1 LSVFDGGF
9 ELAVLGGWPV
19 AVVVALITSVLVFR
33 ALRTTPRPSPAI
45 TALRVA
51 TLLVACI
58 VVIQPTWSSER
69 VERTPGELAII
80 VDASR
85 SMSVRAN
92 GRTRYDRAKA
102 LLERWSGERRAARA
116 AVYTL
121 DDALR
126 PTSFDGIESGSPDGQ
141 SSRIAAALSELA
153 ERGASSEIGA
163 VVLVTDG
170 RDTDRALAAR
180 STFEG
185 MRVHVVAVGTDDAIR
200 DDAITEARADARAY
214 LRGKYT
220 VRATLRAP
228 ALAGQTVPVTLE
240 RDDEPYQS
248 RDVAVDASGNAQVVF
263 ELPAERMGLVF
274 LRIAIPVV
282 SEDAVPENNVRSMI
296 VRVVRDRLR
305 VLHVSGRPSWDM
317 RFMRG
322 FLKRDPSI
330 DLVSFF
336 ILRTTTDLA
345 QADPS
350 EMSLIPFPTDELF
363 REHLSSFDVVVFQ
376 DFEFRPYQIA
386 PYLPAI
392 RHYVRGGGS
401 FVMIGGEGS
410 FSGGGY
416 GLTAIADILPVE
428 VLPGSGDDLLDEA
441 RFHPVVPDAMTRHPL
456 VAHGTGDVPTSVAW
470 RSLGEAIGT
479 NVVGAA
485 RPGAV
490 TLLEH
495 PTRTVNGARM
505 PVLSVWDIDEG
516 RALALTID
524 TSWRWGMPTG
534 AETGDGSF
542 FTRFWDRAFRW
553 LARDPSLEPSRI
565 ELANERVGPRARVRA
580 SVLARDGAYAP
591 RAGARITLTI
601 EALDGAVVTRGE
613 STADQEGVARFVL
626 DGPRAV
632 GAYRLRARIDE
643 VVIAEEAIVVE
654 TSGTELADVSADA
667 RTLEAVAMATRGR
680 YVARPEDAPRL
691 ADFDGTRERSLGITA
706 YAPFRSP
713 FVAAALIALFALE
726 WWLRRRAGLR

>member
-1 LSVFDGGF
+1 MSVFDGGF

-505 PVLSVWDIDEG
+505 PVLSIWDIDEG
-516 RALALTID
+516 RALALTVD

-553 LARDPSLEPSRI
+553 RRAEGARACIRARPRRRLCTPRWRADHAHDRGARRCGRHARRVDRGSRGRRA
-565 ELANERVGPRARVRA
+565 LRPRRTACRRRVQVAGAHRRGRDRGGGHRRRDLRHRARGRERGRTYARGRGHGDTWALRRASGRCAAARGLRRHTRALPRHHRVRA
-580 SVLARDGAYAP
+580 FS
-591 RAGARITLTI
+591 
-601 EALDGAVVTRGE
+601 
-613 STADQEGVARFVL
+613 
-626 DGPRAV
+626 
-632 GAYRLRARIDE
+632 
-643 VVIAEEAIVVE
+643 
-654 TSGTELADVSADA
+654 
-667 RTLEAVAMATRGR
+667 
-680 YVARPEDAPRL
+680 
-691 ADFDGTRERSLGITA
+691 
-706 YAPFRSP
+706 
-713 FVAAALIALFALE
+713 
-726 WWLRRRAGLR
+726 